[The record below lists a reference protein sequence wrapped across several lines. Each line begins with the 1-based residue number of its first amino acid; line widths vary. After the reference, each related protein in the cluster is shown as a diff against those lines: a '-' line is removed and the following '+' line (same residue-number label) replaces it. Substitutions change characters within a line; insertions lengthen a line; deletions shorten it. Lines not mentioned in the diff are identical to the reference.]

1 MTDEMI
7 YNMKY
12 DFLDVSK
19 YVKKHGKTTLTVLD
33 NYGWQKEII
42 TGIGKVNI
50 YIAHEDHPFLIEA
63 ENFKC
68 LPAERMKCPNALS
81 KYLRFHEHGK
91 PAVYEIEYKNEKFHV
106 TKKTG
111 ENKHA
116 KRK

>member
-1 MTDEMI
+1 MQIRNKTWK
-7 YNMKY
+7 NNAK
-12 DFLDVSK
+12 SS
-19 YVKKHGKTTLTVLD
+19 GKIRLE
-33 NYGWQKEII
+33 KEIF

-50 YIAHEDHPFLIEA
+50 YIAHEDHPFLLEA
-63 ENFKC
+63 ESFRT

-81 KYLRFHEHGK
+81 KYLRFHEQGT